1 MNEFVLIAGMA
12 LATMATRIPVLM
24 LLSRRQMPQAIF
36 RALRYVP
43 PAVLSAIIFPA
54 VLRPGGDWHFGLDNA
69 ALIGSLVAAT
79 VAWRSRNLLLTIV
92 VGMAVLWI
100 WRALLG
106 G

>member
-12 LATMATRIPVLM
+12 VATMATRIPVLM
-24 LLSRRQMPQAIF
+24 LLSRRQLPEGVF

-54 VLRPGGDWHFGLDNA
+54 VLRPGGEWHFGFDNA
-69 ALIGSLVAAT
+69 ALIGSLVAAV

-92 VGMAVLWI
+92 VGMSALWV
-100 WRALLG
+100 WRALVGL
-106 G
+106 